1 MEATIMPQLK
11 GNLIVG
17 QSGGPTAVINSS
29 LAGVIQA
36 ALKSPAVQGI
46 YGMVHGIEGVLKED
60 LIDLR
65 AEQSETIAGLRATPS
80 AALGACRTK
89 LKAADYERILKVL
102 QAYQVRYFIYNGGND
117 SADTCRHVA
126 KLAHESGYELRAIA
140 VPKTV
145 DNDLA
150 FTDHCPGYGSVAR
163 FNAIATRD
171 AGRDTEAIGVVDNVK
186 LIETMGR
193 NTGWITASTAL
204 ARQGPDDAPHLIY
217 LPERPLNREWF
228 LQDVKATFD
237 RLGYCVVAVCEG
249 LKDER
254 GETLVASARAVD
266 TDSFGHKQLG
276 GVADFLCDA
285 IATNLGIKARFDK
298 PGTTQRMSVLA
309 ASAVD
314 EEEAYRVGERAV
326 MAAVE
331 GVSGQMITLVRE
343 SNSPYRVTTG
353 LAPLEEVANAEKVVP
368 PEFINQRGNDVTA
381 AFLDYAR
388 PLIGGPLP
396 PYVRLA
402 GRRVPPSR
410 PRGEG

>member
-1 MEATIMPQLK
+1 MPELK

-17 QSGGPTAVINSS
+17 QSGGPTAVINCS
-29 LAGVIQA
+29 LAGVIQE
-36 ALKSPAVQGI
+36 ALRHHAIQDL
-46 YGMVHGIEGVLKED
+46 YGMVHGIEGVLKEE

-65 AEQSETIAGLRATPS
+65 AEKPEIIEGLRRTPS

-89 LKAADYERILKVL
+89 LKDADYQRIIKVL
-102 QAYQVRYFIYNGGND
+102 QAHDVRYFLYIGGND
-117 SADTCRHVA
+117 SADTCHHVG

-140 VPKTV
+140 APKTV

-150 FTDHCPGYGSVAR
+150 YTDHCPGYGSVAR

-171 AGRDTEAIGVVDNVK
+171 AGRDTEAIGIVDNVK
-186 LIETMGR
+186 IVETMGR

-204 ARQGPDDAPHLIY
+204 ARQGPDDAPDLVY
-217 LPERPLNREWF
+217 LPERPFDVGKF
-228 LQDVKATFD
+228 LEDVKATFD
-237 RLGYCVVAVCEG
+237 RLGHCLVAVCEG
-249 LKDER
+249 LRDEK
-254 GETLVASARAVD
+254 GEELVASKRAVD

-298 PGTTQRMSVLA
+298 PGTIQRMSILA
-309 ASAVD
+309 ASPVD
-314 EEEAYRVGERAV
+314 QEEAYLVGQEAV
-326 MAAVE
+326 AAAVD

-353 LAPLEEVANAEKVVP
+353 LAPLEQVANAEKCVP
-368 PEFINQRGNDVTA
+368 PEFINERGNHVTET
-381 AFLDYAR
+381 FLEYAR
-388 PLIGGPLP
+388 PLIGGDLP

-402 GRRVPPSR
+402 GKRVA
-410 PRGEG
+410 GKL